1 MWILQ
6 YQQWYRLLNVAIDSL
21 FKFLKYFLLM
31 IDKNE
36 FFYFPSSLYMA
47 KKILG
52 ITTRLIKYDAC
63 DKCHKLF
70 NIIET
75 LNKTDENP
83 TCSFINYPNHSIER
97 FWQKCNNPL
106 IKKINSNNN
115 PIFRPIMTFS
125 LVNIKQQL
133 TLFFGCKNFEESCW
147 KWAERKN
154 KTEALFDIYDGRI
167 WKSFADD
174 DVKLF
179 SQKNMLKLISD

>member
-1 MWILQ
+1 MKDFENYDNDNKVNFASTEFDDDESELPKINSKYNFNWIILWILQ

-21 FKFLKYFLLM
+21 FKFLKYFLLT

-52 ITTRLIKYDAC
+52 ITTRLIKYGAC

-83 TCSFINYPNHSIER
+83 TCSFINYPNHSIEW

-106 IKKINSNNN
+106 IKKIDSNNN
-115 PIFRPIMTFS
+115 PIFRPIMIFP
-125 LVNIKQQL
+125 LVNK
-133 TLFFGCKNFEESCW
+133 
-147 KWAERKN
+147 
-154 KTEALFDIYDGRI
+154 Y
-167 WKSFADD
+167 
-174 DVKLF
+174 
-179 SQKNMLKLISD
+179 